1 MENNN
6 MLRVGIL
13 GCGAISQA
21 AHFESCIKA
30 RNIELY
36 AMCDQAEDLLKRMA
50 EIYSCEKTYTN
61 YDRMLDDEN
70 IDAVIIGIADQFH
83 VECAKKALKAGK
95 HVFVEKPLGVSIEE
109 CEELEKIIHE
119 SGLVLQIGNMK
130 RFDGGIQYAKKFIEN
145 EIGEVT
151 TLKAWYCDSTG
162 RYQMCDNVMPVI
174 YTSKNVKRP
183 VGNPKA
189 DREKYYLL
197 GHGSHLFDTAK
208 FLVGNPLNVQAKF
221 VKKENMYSWLI
232 ACEFEN
238 EIIANL
244 DLTIAVRMDWHEGFD
259 VYGTKGSVTG
269 KTYNPWFFKSSE
281 VECWNESTGLVT
293 RPFEPDGHFYRRQ
306 LESFADVILKNAPMI
321 GADVDDGILTL
332 RALKA
337 TYDSVRTGGKKIW
350 LKDAG
355 GSL

>member
-1 MENNN
+1 MEEEKK
-6 MLRVGIL
+6 LKVGIL
-13 GCGAISQA
+13 GCGIISQA

-30 RNIELY
+30 KNIELY
-36 AMCDQAEDLLKRMA
+36 AMCDSAEDLLKKMSD
-50 EIYSCEKTYTN
+50 IYPCKKTYTD
-61 YDRMLDDEN
+61 YDEMLKDKN

-83 VECAKKALKAGK
+83 VDCAKKAIKAGK
-95 HVFVEKPLGVSIEE
+95 HVFVEKPLGVSIEK
-109 CEELEKIIHE
+109 CDALRTIVKD
-119 SGLVLQIGNMK
+119 SGLVLQVGNMK

-151 TLKAWYCDSTG
+151 TFKGWYCDSTG
-162 RYQMCDNVMPVI
+162 RYTMCDNVMPVMHL
-174 YTSKNVKRP
+174 SKNMKKP

-208 FLVGNPLNVQAKF
+208 FLVGNPLSVEAKF

-238 EIIANL
+238 NVIANL
-244 DLTIAVRMDWHEGFD
+244 DLTIAVRMDWHEGFN
-259 VYGTKGSVTG
+259 VYGTNGSIVA

-281 VECWNESTGLVT
+281 VECWNDSTGLAT
-293 RPFEPDGHFYRRQ
+293 KPFFPDGHFYRRQ
-306 LESFADVILKNAPMI
+306 LESFADVILNNAPMTAANI
-321 GADVDDGILTL
+321 DDGITVL

-337 TYDSVRTGGKKIW
+337 TYDSVQNNGKKVY
-350 LKDAG
+350 LDKVKG
-355 GSL
+355 GL